1 MGVKGA
7 LEGRKGVRGP
17 LRGTWVKGD
26 PTCLQ
31 GRKGVKGYL
40 QRSKGV
46 KGRPA
51 VSQGVIRVFMVIV
64 FVLLSEFG

>member
-1 MGVKGA
+1 M
-7 LEGRKGVRGP
+7 
-17 LRGTWVKGD
+17 KGD